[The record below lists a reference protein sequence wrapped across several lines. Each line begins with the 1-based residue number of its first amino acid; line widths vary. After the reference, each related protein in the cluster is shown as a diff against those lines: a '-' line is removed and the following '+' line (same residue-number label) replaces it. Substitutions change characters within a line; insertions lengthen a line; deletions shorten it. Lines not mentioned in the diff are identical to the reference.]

1 MSSASVPGVFPNT
14 ELLGHRLM
22 DGMAAY
28 NTDVEAAVKR
38 CQEIVGDKKDG
49 TKNIIVDVLVC
60 GDQFGEKPDGNKT
73 GNAIKNWF
81 LAR

>member
-1 MSSASVPGVFPNT
+1 MSSASVPGIFPNT

-38 CQEIVGDKKDG
+38 CQEIVGDKQDG
-49 TKNIIVDVLVC
+49 
-60 GDQFGEKPDGNKT
+60 
-73 GNAIKNWF
+73 
-81 LAR
+81 